1 MAKKE
6 TEKRDDTPLATSPQ
20 PITDLEGVFADI
32 DKRSKER
39 RTAKAESQ
47 KKISAAREERN
58 KNRSS
63 SGGSGLFGLASFKST
78 TGNNNN

>member
-6 TEKRDDTPLATSPQ
+6 TEKRAETPLATSPK
-20 PITDLEGVFADI
+20 PIINLEGVFADI
-32 DKRSKER
+32 DKRSKDR

-63 SGGSGLFGLASFKST
+63 SGGSGLFGLASFSMT
-78 TGNNNN
+78 T